1 MPIKFTQK
9 WVDSSLSGSEKI
21 SRRDE
26 KRQHAAKEPFFSLFL
41 QQNKKV
47 LRIKKN

>member
-9 WVDSSLSGSEKI
+9 WVDSSLSGSEKF

-26 KRQHAAKEPFFSLFL
+26 KRQHAAKEPFFLIIFTT
-41 QQNKKV
+41 KKSFE
-47 LRIKKN
+47 N